1 MKRTCGAGALVRLRQ
16 SSIKRWMC
24 RPLAGSSVRARRF
37 LLLALILAP
46 SLAHAYAGP
55 GAGFAVLSSFWAI
68 FVAFLYSFYALMTW
82 PFRQLFRFMRRR
94 NAYGKATFERAV
106 ILGFDGMD
114 PELADRFM
122 NEGRLPNLARLRDR
136 GTFSKLRTTFPAIS
150 PVAWST
156 FMTGVNPGKHNIY
169 DFLARD
175 TSNYLPFLSS
185 AEIKGPKRHIKIGKY
200 SIPFGKTE
208 IKGMRKGTPFWHWL
222 GKAGI
227 FSSVIRVPGYIS
239 SGEVSGRAALG
250 HVRAGPERQSGD
262 VLPLHNAQFQGDKFR
277 EGGVRVPIERKNGVC
292 HSYVPGPDSPL
303 AEKAG
308 TELRVEYEIRPDAA
322 AKQARLTVAS
332 EKFTLKLGEYSE
344 WIPIEFKAGMGFNAH
359 GICRFYLK
367 EVSPEV
373 EVYVTPVNIDP
384 GHPDLPISH
393 PVTYSIYLAK
403 LYGAFATLGLAEDTW
418 ALNEHVLDDDAFL
431 AQAYGN
437 HEDREKML
445 FDALD
450 KTKQGLCT
458 CVFDTTDR
466 VQHMFWRYLE
476 EDHPAA
482 RDVPKAERREV
493 IQDLY
498 QRMDKLIGRVM
509 EKIDDNTL
517 LMVISD
523 HGFKS
528 FARCMNLNAW
538 LHQNGYLALKD
549 GKTESGD
556 WFEDVDWSRTRAY
569 TMGLNGLYLNIK
581 GREKQGIVD
590 PAEAQA
596 LQEEIKQKL
605 NGLVDPAS
613 GKIGITGVFQTN
625 VVYQG
630 PYRDNAPDLLV
641 GYGAGYRASW
651 DSVMGKVTAQ
661 IFEDNV
667 KAWSGDHCIDPRLVP
682 GVLFSSHKF
691 IEEKPAIVDVAPT
704 ILKLF
709 GLPLPSHFD
718 GKPWNLAPGAVAAAV
733 APKAPAI
740 TPAT

>member
-1 MKRTCGAGALVRLRQ
+1 MKKWVCGSDTLVRLRAAAT
-16 SSIKRWMC
+16 KLATANHA
-24 RPLAGSSVRARRF
+24 RPIRVFLVLAIVLF
-37 LLLALILAP
+37 P
-46 SLAHAYAGP
+46 CFAHAYAGP

-82 PFRQLFRFMRRR
+82 PFRQLFRMIRNR
-94 NAYGKATFERAV
+94 NAYGKAKFKRAV

-122 NEGRLPNLARLRDR
+122 NEGKLPNLAKLRGK
-136 GTFSKLRTTFPAIS
+136 GTFTKLRTTFPAIS

-185 AEIKGPKRHIKIGKY
+185 AEIKGPKRRIKIGKY

-208 IKGMRKGTPFWHWL
+208 IRAMRKGTPFWHWL

-227 FSSVIRVPGYIS
+227 FSSVIRVPVTFPPEKFSGVLLSGMCVPDLKGSQGTFCLCTTRS
-239 SGEVSGRAALG
+239 S
-250 HVRAGPERQSGD
+250 
-262 VLPLHNAQFQGDKFR
+262 NDKFR
-277 EGGVRVPIERKNGVC
+277 EGGVRVPVERRNGVC
-292 HSYVPGPDSPL
+292 HSYIPGPDSPL
-303 AEKAG
+303 TEKAG
-308 TELRVEYEIRPDAA
+308 SEMRVNFEIRPDAP
-322 AKQARLTVAS
+322 AKQARIIVGS
-332 EKFTLKLGEYSE
+332 EKFTLKVGEYSD
-344 WIPIEFKAGMGFNAH
+344 WTTVEFKAGLGFTAH

-367 EVSPEV
+367 EVSPEI
-373 EVYVTPVNIDP
+373 EIYVSPVNIDP

-403 LYGAFATLGLAEDTW
+403 LYGPYATLGLAEDTW

-431 AQAYGN
+431 AQCYSN
-437 HEDREKML
+437 HEDRERML
-445 FDALD
+445 FDALE

-466 VQHMFWRYLE
+466 VQHMFWRYLD

-482 RDVPKAERREV
+482 RDVPQDKRPNV
-493 IQDLY
+493 IPELY
-498 QRMDKLIGRVM
+498 QRMDRLIGRVM
-509 EKIDDNTL
+509 EQIDDDTL
-517 LMVISD
+517 LLVISD

-538 LHQNGYLALKD
+538 LHQNGYLTLKD
-549 GKTESGD
+549 TKTESGD

-590 PAEAQA
+590 PADAGA
-596 LQEEIKQKL
+596 LKIEIQQKL
-605 NGLVDPAS
+605 NGLKDPAS
-613 GKIGITGVFQTN
+613 GTVGITGVFITGN
-625 VVYQG
+625 VYRG
-630 PYRDNAPDLLV
+630 PYTENAPDLLV

-651 DSVMGKVTAQ
+651 DSVLGKVTSQ
-661 IFEDNV
+661 VFEDNL

-691 IEEKPAIVDVAPT
+691 IEDKPHIADVAPT
-704 ILKLF
+704 ILNLF

-718 GKPWNLAPGAVAAAV
+718 GKAWNLAG
-733 APKAPAI
+733 
-740 TPAT
+740 

>member
-1 MKRTCGAGALVRLRQ
+1 MKKYVCGARLCGSDTPVRLH
-16 SSIKRWMC
+16 
-24 RPLAGSSVRARRF
+24 AVRTRNSAAREIGHTKKLF
-37 LLLALILAP
+37 LVLVIVLVPA
-46 SLAHAYAGP
+46 LAHAYAGP

-82 PFRQLFRFMRRR
+82 PFRQLFRMIRNR
-94 NAYGKATFERAV
+94 NAYGKAKFKRAV

-122 NEGRLPNLARLRDR
+122 NEGNLPNLAKLRTK
-136 GTFSKLRTTFPAIS
+136 GTFTKLRTTFPAIS

-208 IKGMRKGTPFWHWL
+208 IKAMRKGTPFWHWL

-227 FSSVIRVPGYIS
+227 FSSVIRVPVTFPPEKFSGVLLSGMCVPDLKGSQGTFCLCTTRS
-239 SGEVSGRAALG
+239 S
-250 HVRAGPERQSGD
+250 
-262 VLPLHNAQFQGDKFR
+262 NDKFR
-277 EGGVRVPIERKNGVC
+277 EGGVRVPVERRNGLC
-292 HSYVPGPDSPL
+292 HSYIPGPDSPL
-303 AEKAG
+303 TEKAA
-308 TELRVEYEIRPDAA
+308 TEMRVRFEIRPDAGA
-322 AKQARLTVAS
+322 QQARIIVGS
-332 EKFTLKLGEYSE
+332 EKFTLKVGEYSD
-344 WIPIEFKAGMGFNAH
+344 WTTVEFKAGLGFTAH

-373 EVYVTPVNIDP
+373 EVYVSPVNIDP

-403 LYGAFATLGLAEDTW
+403 LYGPYATLGLAEDTW

-431 AQAYGN
+431 AQCYSN
-437 HEDREKML
+437 HEDRERML
-445 FDALD
+445 FDALE

-466 VQHMFWRYLE
+466 VQHMFWRYWE
-476 EDHPAA
+476 VDHPAA
-482 RDVPKAERREV
+482 RDVPRDQRPNV
-493 IQDLY
+493 IPELY
-498 QRMDKLIGRVM
+498 QRMDRLIGRVM
-509 EKIDDNTL
+509 EQVDDDTL
-517 LMVISD
+517 LLVISD

-538 LHQNGYLALKD
+538 LHQNGYLTLKD
-549 GKTESGD
+549 AKTESGD

-590 PAEAQA
+590 QADAEA
-596 LQEEIKQKL
+596 LKIEIQQKL
-605 NGLVDPAS
+605 NGLKDPAS
-613 GKIGITGVFQTN
+613 GAVGITGVFITGN
-625 VVYQG
+625 VYRG
-630 PYRDNAPDLLV
+630 PYTENAPDLLV

-651 DSVMGKVTAQ
+651 DSVMGKVTGQ
-661 IFEDNV
+661 VFEDNL

-691 IEEKPAIVDVAPT
+691 VEDKPHIADVAPT
-704 ILKLF
+704 ILNLF

-718 GKPWNLAPGAVAAAV
+718 GKPWSLAG
-733 APKAPAI
+733 
-740 TPAT
+740 

>member
-1 MKRTCGAGALVRLRQ
+1 MTKWLCGARLCGSDTLVRLRAAATSRQ
-16 SSIKRWMC
+16 AGGGARSTRVLLV
-24 RPLAGSSVRARRF
+24 LAVVLFPCFAQ
-37 LLLALILAP
+37 
-46 SLAHAYAGP
+46 AYAGP

-82 PFRQLFRFMRRR
+82 PFRQLFRMIRNR
-94 NAYGKATFERAV
+94 NAYGKAKFKRAV

-122 NEGRLPNLARLRDR
+122 NEGKLPNLAKLREK
-136 GTFSKLRTTFPAIS
+136 GTFTKLRTTFPAIS

-208 IKGMRKGTPFWHWL
+208 IKAMRKGTPFWHWL

-227 FSSVIRVPGYIS
+227 FSSVIRVPVTFPPEKFSGVLLSGMCVPDLKGSQGTFCLCTTRS
-239 SGEVSGRAALG
+239 SS
-250 HVRAGPERQSGD
+250 
-262 VLPLHNAQFQGDKFR
+262 DKFR
-277 EGGVRVPIERKNGVC
+277 EGGVRVPVERRNGVC
-292 HSYVPGPDSPL
+292 HSYIPGPDSPL

-308 TELRVEYEIRPDAA
+308 SEMRVKFEIRPDAG
-322 AKQARLTVAS
+322 AKQARIIVGS
-332 EKFTLKLGEYSE
+332 EKFTLKVGEYSD
-344 WIPIEFKAGMGFNAH
+344 WTTVEFKAGLGFTAH

-373 EVYVTPVNIDP
+373 EIYVSPVNIDP

-403 LYGAFATLGLAEDTW
+403 LYGPYATLGLAEDTW

-431 AQAYGN
+431 AQCYSN
-437 HEDREKML
+437 HEDRERML
-445 FDALD
+445 FDALE

-466 VQHMFWRYLE
+466 VQHMFWRYLDA
-476 EDHPAA
+476 DHPAA
-482 RDVPKAERREV
+482 RDVPQDQRPNV
-493 IQDLY
+493 IPELY

-509 EKIDDNTL
+509 EQIDDDTL
-517 LMVISD
+517 LLVISD

-538 LHQNGYLALKD
+538 LHQNGYLALK
-549 GKTESGD
+549 GAKTESGD

-590 PAEAQA
+590 RADAEA
-596 LQEEIKQKL
+596 LKIEIQQKL
-605 NGLVDPAS
+605 NGLKDPAS
-613 GKIGITGVFQTN
+613 GTVGITGVFITGN
-625 VVYQG
+625 VYRG
-630 PYRDNAPDLLV
+630 PYTENAPDLLV

-651 DSVMGKVTAQ
+651 DSVLGKVTSQ
-661 IFEDNV
+661 VFEDNL

-691 IEEKPAIVDVAPT
+691 IEDKPHIADVAPT
-704 ILKLF
+704 ILNLF

-718 GKPWNLAPGAVAAAV
+718 GKAWNLAG
-733 APKAPAI
+733 
-740 TPAT
+740 

>member
-1 MKRTCGAGALVRLRQ
+1 MKKLCRAGALVRLLASPINLRNKRGRPTLCCQRQ
-16 SSIKRWMC
+16 RF
-24 RPLAGSSVRARRF
+24 AGGGARATRF
-37 LLLALILAP
+37 LLIALIFLPA
-46 SLAHAYAGP
+46 LAHAYAGP

-82 PFRQLFRFMRRR
+82 PFRQLFRFLRRR

-122 NEGRLPNLARLRDR
+122 KEGRLPNLAKLRDK

-175 TSNYLPFLSS
+175 TNNYLPFLSS

-208 IKGMRKGTPFWHWL
+208 IKAMRKGTPFWHWL
-222 GKAGI
+222 GDAGI
-227 FSSVIRVPGYIS
+227 FSSVIRVP
-239 SGEVSGRAALG
+239 VTFP
-250 HVRAGPERQSGD
+250 PEK
-262 VLPLHNAQFQGDKFR
+262 FQGVLLSCMCVPDLKGSQGTFCLCTTRMSSDKFR

-292 HSYVPGPDSPL
+292 HSYVPGPDNPL
-303 AEKAG
+303 KENAG
-308 TELRVEYEIRPDAA
+308 EVRMDFEIKPEPES
-322 AKQARLTVAS
+322 KQARFVVGS
-332 EKFTLKLGEYSE
+332 EKFTLKVGEYSE
-344 WIPIEFKAGMGFNAH
+344 WITAEFKAGMGFTAH

-403 LYGAFATLGLAEDTW
+403 LFGPYATLGLAEDTW

-437 HEDREKML
+437 HEDRERML

-466 VQHMFWRYLE
+466 IQHMFWRYLE

-482 RDVPKAERREV
+482 RDVPHSEHPQV

-498 QRMDKLIGRVM
+498 QRMDGLIGRVM
-509 EKIDDNTL
+509 EKIDEDTL

-538 LHQNGYLALKD
+538 LHQNGYLTLKD

-590 PAEAQA
+590 PAEVDA
-596 LQEEIKQKL
+596 LQDELREKL
-605 NGLVDPAS
+605 NGLIDPAS
-613 GKIGITGVFQTN
+613 GTIGVTGVFVTDEF
-625 VVYQG
+625 YRG
-630 PYRDNAPDLLV
+630 PYSENAPDLLV

-651 DSVMGKVTAQ
+651 DSVMGKVTSQ
-661 IFEDNV
+661 IFEDNT

-691 IEEKPAIVDVAPT
+691 VEEKPAIVDVAPT

-709 GLPLPSHFD
+709 GLTPPGHFD
-718 GKPWNLAPGAVAAAV
+718 GKAWNLAAKVVANQV
-733 APKAPAI
+733 
-740 TPAT
+740 

>member
-1 MKRTCGAGALVRLRQ
+1 MKRSSCGEGARARLLTSTDKSWDFHVLPLVYLRCQRFAGGGARATRSKGFLLVALV
-16 SSIKRWMC
+16 
-24 RPLAGSSVRARRF
+24 F
-37 LLLALILAP
+37 LPA
-46 SLAHAYAGP
+46 LAHAYAGP

-82 PFRQLFRFMRRR
+82 PFRQLFRFLRRR
-94 NAYGKATFERAV
+94 NAYGKAVFERAV

-122 NEGRLPNLARLRDR
+122 KEGRLPNLSKLRDR

-175 TSNYLPFLSS
+175 ADNYLPYLSS

-222 GKAGI
+222 GDAGI
-227 FSSVIRVPGYIS
+227 FSSVIRVPVTFPPEKFQGVLL
-239 SGEVSGRAALG
+239 SGMCVPDLKGSQGTFCLCTTRAT
-250 HVRAGPERQSGD
+250 
-262 VLPLHNAQFQGDKFR
+262 GDKFR
-277 EGGVRVPIERKNGVC
+277 EGGVRVPIERKNGFYR
-292 HSYVPGPDSPL
+292 SYIPGPDSPL

-308 TELRVEYEIRPDAA
+308 SELRVEFEIRPDPQE
-322 AKQARLTVAS
+322 KSARFTVGA
-332 EKFTLKLGEYSE
+332 EKFTLKIGEYSD
-344 WIPIEFKAGMGFNAH
+344 WFPAEFKAGMGFTAH

-367 EVSPEV
+367 ELSPEV

-393 PVTYSIYLAK
+393 PVTYSIYLSK
-403 LYGAFATLGLAEDTW
+403 LFGPYATLGLAEDTW

-437 HEDREKML
+437 HEDRERML

-466 VQHMFWRYLE
+466 VQHMFWRYLD

-482 RDVPKAERREV
+482 RGVPHSEHPQV

-498 QRMDKLIGRVM
+498 ERMDRLIGRVM

-538 LHQNGYLALKD
+538 LHQNGYLALKE

-590 PAEAQA
+590 PSEEDA
-596 LQEEIKQKL
+596 LKKEIQEKL

-613 GKIGITGVFQTN
+613 GTVGITGVFIADN
-625 VVYQG
+625 VYRG
-630 PYRDNAPDLLV
+630 PYTENSPDLIV

-651 DSVMGKVTAQ
+651 DSVMGKVTGQ

-691 IEEKPAIVDVAPT
+691 IEDKPAIVDVAPT
-704 ILKLF
+704 MLKLF
-709 GLPLPSHFD
+709 GIALPAHFD
-718 GKPWNLAPGAVAAAV
+718 GKPWALAA
-733 APKAPAI
+733 K
-740 TPAT
+740 TH

>member
-1 MKRTCGAGALVRLRQ
+1 
-16 SSIKRWMC
+16 
-24 RPLAGSSVRARRF
+24 
-37 LLLALILAP
+37 
-46 SLAHAYAGP
+46 
-55 GAGFAVLSSFWAI
+55 
-68 FVAFLYSFYALMTW
+68 
-82 PFRQLFRFMRRR
+82 
-94 NAYGKATFERAV
+94 
-106 ILGFDGMD
+106 
-114 PELADRFM
+114 
-122 NEGRLPNLARLRDR
+122 
-136 GTFSKLRTTFPAIS
+136 
-150 PVAWST
+150 
-156 FMTGVNPGKHNIY
+156 MTGVNPGKHNIY
-169 DFLARD
+169 DFLACDR
-175 TSNYLPFLSS
+175 NHYLPFLSS
-185 AEIKGPKRHIKIGKY
+185 AEIKGPTRQIKIGKY

-227 FSSVIRVPGYIS
+227 FSSVIRVPVTFPPEKFQGVLL
-239 SGEVSGRAALG
+239 SGMCVPDLKGSQGTFCLCTTRA
-250 HVRAGPERQSGD
+250 V
-262 VLPLHNAQFQGDKFR
+262 GDKFR
-277 EGGVRVPIERKNGVC
+277 EGGVRAPIERRNGSF
-292 HSYVPGPDSPL
+292 HAYVPGPDNPL
-303 AEKAG
+303 AETAG
-308 TELRVEYEIRPDAA
+308 HEMRVDYEIKPDVAA
-322 AKQARLTVAS
+322 QTARLTVGS
-332 EKFTLKLGEYSE
+332 EKFTIKVGEYSD
-344 WIPIEFKAGMGFNAH
+344 WIPIEFKAGLGFNAH

-431 AQAYGN
+431 TQAYGN

-450 KTKQGLCT
+450 KTQQGLCT

-466 VQHMFWRYLE
+466 IQHMFWRYLE

-509 EKIDDNTL
+509 EKIDDDTL

-538 LHQNGYLALKD
+538 LHQNGYLALKE

-569 TMGLNGLYLNIK
+569 TMGLNGLYLNLK
-581 GREKQGIVD
+581 GREKQGTVD
-590 PAEAQA
+590 PSEAEA
-596 LQEEIKQKL
+596 LKEEIKQKL

-613 GKIGITGVFQTN
+613 GTVGITGVFLTSN
-625 VVYQG
+625 VYRG
-630 PYRDNAPDLLV
+630 PYSENAPDILV

-651 DSVMGKVTAQ
+651 DSVMGKVTEK
-661 IFEDNV
+661 IFEDNT

-691 IEEKPAIVDVAPT
+691 VEEKPAIVDVAPT

-709 GLPLPSHFD
+709 GLALPSHFD
-718 GKPWNLAPGAVAAAV
+718 GKPWNLAPQAAGSVSVKTPAV
-733 APKAPAI
+733 

>member
-1 MKRTCGAGALVRLRQ
+1 M
-16 SSIKRWMC
+16 
-24 RPLAGSSVRARRF
+24 
-37 LLLALILAP
+37 
-46 SLAHAYAGP
+46 AHAYAGP

-82 PFRQLFRFMRRR
+82 PFRQLFRMIRNR
-94 NAYGKATFERAV
+94 NAYGKAKFKRAV

-122 NEGRLPNLARLRDR
+122 NEGKLPNLAKLRGK
-136 GTFSKLRTTFPAIS
+136 GTFTKLRTTFPAIS

-185 AEIKGPKRHIKIGKY
+185 AEIKGPKRQIKIGKY

-227 FSSVIRVPGYIS
+227 FSSVIRVPVTFPPEKFSGVLLSGMCVPDLKGSQGTFCLCTTRS
-239 SGEVSGRAALG
+239 SS
-250 HVRAGPERQSGD
+250 
-262 VLPLHNAQFQGDKFR
+262 DKFR
-277 EGGVRVPIERKNGVC
+277 EGGVRVPVERRNGVC
-292 HSYVPGPDSPL
+292 HSYVPGPDNPL
-303 AEKAG
+303 AEAAG
-308 TELRVEYEIRPDAA
+308 KEMRVKFEIVPDAGA
-322 AKQARLTVAS
+322 HRARFIVGA
-332 EKFTLKLGEYSE
+332 EKFTLKVGEYSD
-344 WIPIEFKAGMGFNAH
+344 WTTVEFKAGLGFTAH

-373 EVYVTPVNIDP
+373 EIYVSPVNIDP

-393 PVTYSIYLAK
+393 PLTYAIYLAK
-403 LYGAFATLGLAEDTW
+403 LYGPYATLGLAEDTW

-431 AQAYGN
+431 AQCYSN
-437 HEDREKML
+437 HEDRERML
-445 FDALD
+445 FDALE
-450 KTKQGLCT
+450 KTRQGLCT

-466 VQHMFWRYLE
+466 VQHMFWRYLD

-482 RDVPKAERREV
+482 RDVAHGEKRPQV
-493 IQDLY
+493 IPELY
-498 QRMDKLIGRVM
+498 QRMDRLIGRVM
-509 EKIDDNTL
+509 DQIDDKTL
-517 LMVISD
+517 LLVISD

-538 LHQNGYLALKD
+538 LHQNGYLALK
-549 GKTESGD
+549 GAKTESGD

-590 PAEAQA
+590 PAEADSLKSE
-596 LQEEIKQKL
+596 LQQRL
-605 NGLVDPAS
+605 NGLKDPAS
-613 GKIGITGVFQTN
+613 GTIGITGVFITDN
-625 VVYQG
+625 VYSG
-630 PYRDNAPDLLV
+630 PYSENAPDLLV

-651 DSVMGKVTAQ
+651 DSVLGKVTGEV
-661 IFEDNV
+661 FEDNL

-691 IEEKPAIVDVAPT
+691 VEDKPHIADVAPT
-704 ILKLF
+704 ILSLF

-718 GKPWNLAPGAVAAAV
+718 GKAWNLAG
-733 APKAPAI
+733 
-740 TPAT
+740 

>member
-1 MKRTCGAGALVRLRQ
+1 
-16 SSIKRWMC
+16 
-24 RPLAGSSVRARRF
+24 
-37 LLLALILAP
+37 
-46 SLAHAYAGP
+46 
-55 GAGFAVLSSFWAI
+55 
-68 FVAFLYSFYALMTW
+68 
-82 PFRQLFRFMRRR
+82 
-94 NAYGKATFERAV
+94 
-106 ILGFDGMD
+106 
-114 PELADRFM
+114 
-122 NEGRLPNLARLRDR
+122 
-136 GTFSKLRTTFPAIS
+136 
-150 PVAWST
+150 
-156 FMTGVNPGKHNIY
+156 MTGVNPGKHNIY
-169 DFLARD
+169 DFLACDRN
-175 TSNYLPFLSS
+175 SYLPFLSS

-208 IKGMRKGTPFWHWL
+208 IKAMRKGTPFWHWL
-222 GKAGI
+222 GNAGI
-227 FSSVIRVPGYIS
+227 FSSVIRVP
-239 SGEVSGRAALG
+239 VTFP
-250 HVRAGPERQSGD
+250 PEK
-262 VLPLHNAQFQGDKFR
+262 FQGVLLSGMCVPDLKGSQGTFCLCTTRMTSDKFR
-277 EGGVRVPIERKNGVC
+277 EGGVRVPIVRQNDDRKNGVC
-292 HSYVPGPDSPL
+292 RSYVPGPDNPVK
-303 AEKAG
+303 ENAG
-308 TELRVEYEIRPDAA
+308 EVRMEFELRPELG
-322 AKQARLTVAS
+322 AKQARFVVGS
-332 EKFTLKLGEYSE
+332 EKFTLKVGEYSE
-344 WIPIEFKAGMGFNAH
+344 WITAEFKAGMGFTAH

-367 EVSPEV
+367 ELSPEV

-403 LYGAFATLGLAEDTW
+403 LFGPYATLGLAEDTW

-437 HEDREKML
+437 HEDRERML

-466 VQHMFWRYLE
+466 IQHMFWRYLD

-482 RDVPKAERREV
+482 RDVPHNEHPPV

-498 QRMDKLIGRVM
+498 ERMDRLIGRVM
-509 EKIDDNTL
+509 EKIDDDTL

-538 LHQNGYLALKD
+538 LHQNGYLALKE

-590 PAEAQA
+590 PSEEDA
-596 LQEEIKQKL
+596 LKKEIQEKL

-613 GKIGITGVFQTN
+613 GTVGITGVFIADN
-625 VVYQG
+625 VYRG
-630 PYRDNAPDLLV
+630 PYTENSPDLIV

-661 IFEDNV
+661 IFEDNM

-691 IEEKPAIVDVAPT
+691 IEDKPAIVDVAPT
-704 ILKLF
+704 MLKLF
-709 GLPLPSHFD
+709 GIALPAHFD
-718 GKPWNLAPGAVAAAV
+718 GKAWTLAA
-733 APKAPAI
+733 KAQ
-740 TPAT
+740 